1 MVQIRKHYSP
11 TFKAQVVQEVLAGD
25 KSLGQI
31 AVQYGIHPNMIS
43 KWKRAALQAMPTA
56 FDEESQFQAQAQI
69 SALKAQHEKEK
80 EELHAEI
87 GRLTMQVNWLQ
98 KKIAAGTAADYT
110 PGAGRTKRAR
120 TSTQPAGQTFGS
132 EPL

>member
-11 TFKAQVVQEVLAGD
+11 TFKAQVVQEVLAGE

-31 AVQYGIHPNMIS
+31 AAQYGIHPNMIS
-43 KWKRAALQAMPTA
+43 KWRRAALEAMPTA
-56 FDEESQFQAQAQI
+56 FDEESQMQAQAQI
-69 SALKAQHEKEK
+69 AALKAQHEKEK

-110 PGAGRTKRAR
+110 PGADRAKRAR
-120 TSTQPAGQTFGS
+120 ALTQSTSQTPRG

>member
-31 AVQYGIHPNMIS
+31 AAQYGIHPNMIS

-80 EELHAEI
+80 DANLY
-87 GRLTMQVNWLQ
+87 LQWLDSHPHQ
-98 KKIAAGTAADYT
+98 QQFSYI
-110 PGAGRTKRAR
+110 
-120 TSTQPAGQTFGS
+120 SWC
-132 EPL
+132 